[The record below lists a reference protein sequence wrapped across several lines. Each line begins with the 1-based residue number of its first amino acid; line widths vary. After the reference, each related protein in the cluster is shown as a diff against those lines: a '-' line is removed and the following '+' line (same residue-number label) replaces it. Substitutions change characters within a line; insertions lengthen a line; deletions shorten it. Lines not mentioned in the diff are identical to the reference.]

1 MQTVVLVW
9 KEWLEENGLCLP
21 ILDSNLIELRRYVH
35 RIVCL
40 IVTLIRYCKPSKME
54 EYPLA

>member
-1 MQTVVLVW
+1 MQTEVLVW

-40 IVTLIRYCKPSKME
+40 IVTLIR
-54 EYPLA
+54 